1 MESDR
6 AIREAQQIL
15 EQLDVMEG
23 EQVWESGTLLFQARY
38 NKESWTALQQVRRL
52 SYGAPLS
59 RELRTVNHKSS
70 YYFSPDG
77 SYFIVQFLSAFSN
90 KQETVET
97 VILDA
102 NDPTSW
108 KIVDIR
114 MN

>member
-6 AIREAQQIL
+6 AISEAQQIL
-15 EQLDVMEG
+15 EQLDIMEG
-23 EQVWESGTLLFQARY
+23 EQVWESGTLLFKTRY

-52 SYGAPLS
+52 SYGVPLS
-59 RELRTVNHKSS
+59 RELRTVNYKPS

-77 SYFIVQFLSAFSN
+77 SYFIVQFISAFSN

-97 VILDA
+97 VVLDA

-114 MN
+114 VN